1 MPNTY
6 FQFKEFAVHQDRA
19 AMKVSTDAC
28 LFGAWA
34 AHFCSYLNPTD
45 KVLDIG
51 TGTGLLSLMVAQ
63 QFGGTI
69 VGVDIDPDAAQQ
81 ASENFAAS
89 PWASRLTS
97 VPGDIREFS
106 GAYDFI
112 MANPPFF
119 SNDLKGPDDQR
130 NLARHSDTL
139 DFGELIESIRRLLK
153 PTGSFAILIPSYRLD
168 ELLAGVPEFSC
179 YSVVFLKHS
188 PKHDIFRAMAV
199 FGYPNDGANLGIY
212 ANPMAKTVSELIIQ
226 DQGNYTPRVLD
237 LLRPYYLYL

>member
-1 MPNTY
+1 MANTY
-6 FQFKEFAVHQDRA
+6 FQFKEFTVHQDRA

-28 LFGAWA
+28 LFGAWV
-34 AHFCSYLNPTD
+34 AHFCSFLQPTD
-45 KVLDIG
+45 TVLDIG

-63 QFGGTI
+63 RFSGTI
-69 VGVDIDPDAAQQ
+69 VGIEIDPDAAQQ

-97 VPGDIREFS
+97 IHGDIRAFN

-112 MANPPFF
+112 MTNPPFYA
-119 SNDLKGPDDQR
+119 NDLKSPDHQR

-168 ELLAGVPEFSC
+168 ELMEAVPEYIC

-199 FGYPNDGANLGIY
+199 FGYPKDVANLGIHS
-212 ANPMAKTVSELIIQ
+212 NPMAKRVSELIIQ